1 MLKFPPTRET
11 KLPTRQKIRT
21 SRLARGLRK
30 VQVPEKVQ
38 YSVRMGFSYEKIT
51 VGSAWITIFKVK
63 SMGKIRKMHTAKTKT
78 TKAITYAHVLGRF
91 LLVLLLSAR
100 LNTSPL
106 LPWLLKCHNA
116 LHASL
121 T

>member
-1 MLKFPPTRET
+1 MSHAFKFPPTRET
-11 KLPTRQKIRT
+11 KLPTRQKKRA

-63 SMGKIRKMHTAKTKT
+63 SMGKSEKCTLQKQKQQ
-78 TKAITYAHVLGRF
+78 K
-91 LLVLLLSAR
+91 
-100 LNTSPL
+100 PL
-106 LPWLLKCHNA
+106 LM
-116 LHASL
+116 L
-121 T
+121 TS